1 MLERVQKKWWLLLL
15 RGILAIIFGLIA
27 LFSPGIVLVTL
38 LFYFGFVA
46 LFSGIFLIIEGIA
59 VKSDDRGLHILEGIL
74 SIIFGLLFL
83 FMPGFVFSFIM
94 YFIAFWAI
102 VGGIMQII
110 YAIKLR
116 KEIPNEWMAILSGI
130 ITLIFG
136 ILVLLNIVAG
146 ASALVMV
153 FGIYA
158 LIWGIM
164 LIVLSFKVKGLKPA
178 AA

>member
-1 MLERVQKKWWLLLL
+1 MLARLQKNWWLLLL
-15 RGILAIIFGLIA
+15 RGLLAIVFGLLA
-27 LFSPGIVLVTL
+27 LFMPNMVIVTL

-59 VKSDDRGLHILEGIL
+59 VKTHDRGLHILEGVLAIL
-74 SIIFGLLFL
+74 FGILFL
-83 FMPGFVFSFIM
+83 AMPAFVFASLM

-102 VGGIMQII
+102 IGGIMQII

-116 KEIPNEWMAILSGI
+116 KEIPNEWMAILNGV

-136 ILVLLNIVAG
+136 ILVLTNILAG
-146 ASALVMV
+146 GQALIMV

-164 LIVLSFKVKGLKPA
+164 LIGFSFKVKGLKPA
-178 AA
+178 TA

>member
-1 MLERVQKKWWLLLL
+1 MLERVQKKWWLLLI

-46 LFSGIFLIIEGIA
+46 LFSGLFLIIEGIA
-59 VKSDDRGLHILEGIL
+59 VKDDDRGLHIFEGIV

-102 VGGIMQII
+102 IGGIMQII

-116 KEIPNEWMAILSGI
+116 KEIPNEWMSILSGV

-136 ILVLLNIVAG
+136 ILVLFNILAG

-158 LIWGIM
+158 LIWGLM
-164 LIVLSFKVKGLKPA
+164 LIALSFKVKGLKPSA
-178 AA
+178 A